1 MWRTEPNSHL
11 GRFEMT
17 STYKVRNSVFTAIC
31 SILVSAAC
39 LTGAVT
45 AVTPANAAPAPTVMP
60 LA

>member
-1 MWRTEPNSHL
+1 
-11 GRFEMT
+11 MT
-17 STYKVRNSVFTAIC
+17 STYKIRNNVFTAIC

-45 AVTPANAAPAPTVMP
+45 AVTPANAAPAPSVMP